1 MVIRVKRVYDPPERS
16 DGKRILVDRLW
27 PRGLSKDKA
36 RIDLWMKE
44 IAPSTGLRTWYGHDP
59 GKWNDFR
66 ERYFIELN
74 ANPLAVQELLDHAQ
88 SGPVTFVFTA
98 REHTLNNAEA
108 LKEYIDEMDR
118 KAGGKTP

>member
-1 MVIRVKRVYDPPERS
+1 MVIQVKRVYDPPERS

-36 RIDLWMKE
+36 RVDLWMKE
-44 IAPSTGLRTWYGHDP
+44 VAPSKGLRTWYGHDP

-66 ERYFIELN
+66 ERYFVELD

-88 SGPVTFVFTA
+88 AGQVTFVFSA

-118 KAGGKTP
+118 KAGEKIS